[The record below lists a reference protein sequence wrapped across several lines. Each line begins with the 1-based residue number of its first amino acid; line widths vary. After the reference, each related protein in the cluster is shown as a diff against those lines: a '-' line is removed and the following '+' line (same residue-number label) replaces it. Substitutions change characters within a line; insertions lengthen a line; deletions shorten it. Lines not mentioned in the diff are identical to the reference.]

1 LSIGTPLRGDE
12 ERSAVRRF
20 NKLVRDRI
28 PEIIEAE
35 GKRCEVR
42 ELDDAEFARC
52 LDEKL
57 DEELRE
63 YQQSG
68 DLSELIDL
76 VEVVQAIVERQ
87 GKTWQEFEQLRTAK
101 RAQRGGFTNRLLLV
115 SVEEG

>member
-1 LSIGTPLRGDE
+1 LICYD
-12 ERSAVRRF
+12 
-20 NKLVRDRI
+20 KLVRDRI
-28 PEIIEAE
+28 PEIIAAE

-42 ELDDAEFARC
+42 GLDDAEFARR

-68 DLSELIDL
+68 DLTELVDL
-76 VEVVQAIVERQ
+76 VEIVQAIVERQ

-101 RAQRGGFTNRLLLV
+101 RAARGGFAKQQLLV
-115 SVEEG
+115 NVEEG